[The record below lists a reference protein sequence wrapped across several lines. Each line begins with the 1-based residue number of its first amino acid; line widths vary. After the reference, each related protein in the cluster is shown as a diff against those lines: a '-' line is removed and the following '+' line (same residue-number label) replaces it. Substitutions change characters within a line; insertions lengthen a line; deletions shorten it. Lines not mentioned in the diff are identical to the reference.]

1 MIYLCSQEV
10 HSEFNPPPP
19 QPDYLSVTKKD
30 FFSNDF
36 TPIERKPE
44 KEHDLY
50 QEQAVTFWSQQ
61 LDKQCLPG
69 LTQVRTQD
77 TPFRRNAAF
86 STPIGESY
94 DSPKPHE
101 N

>member
-61 LDKQCLPG
+61 LDKQCLPVS
-69 LTQVRTQD
+69 TQS
-77 TPFRRNAAF
+77 AF
-86 STPIGESY
+86 FPNYFMVHLI
-94 DSPKPHE
+94 
-101 N
+101 

>member
-44 KEHDLY
+44 KV
-50 QEQAVTFWSQQ
+50 Q
-61 LDKQCLPG
+61 
-69 LTQVRTQD
+69 
-77 TPFRRNAAF
+77 
-86 STPIGESY
+86 
-94 DSPKPHE
+94 SP
-101 N
+101 